1 MSITPSPSSANLQ
14 SLLPTTTKHKDPPY
28 YLIKLLSICALWYL
42 SSAANSIVLKRC
54 LTIFPFPITLTFVQF
69 IGCSVFTFPLLKFMQ
84 VAGAF
89 RLAKGLLIT
98 AIIPLTLGKVVA
110 VFFATVSIRH
120 IPVSYSNTVKASL
133 PLFSVLFSRCLLG
146 ERHSKSIYFCLF
158 FIISGVVISSCTEL
172 LFDIVGLISALTS
185 TVSTALLNVYAK
197 KSMTDHKLH
206 YMKMLYFVSCSS
218 VVCMTPIWLIMD
230 VSRLITFDYS
240 TIDSPVNTILTGMFI
255 VSVSNFL
262 QNAAAFGFLNMVNP
276 VSYAVANC
284 TKRIFIIGTS
294 LLMLHNPVTM
304 TNVGGM
310 FTAIFGVACYNKVK
324 YDEQMRKKQLLAA
337 PVLPLTTSPY
347 APVLPLT
354 SSPYDTPTPHQIN
367 SEFIPRSKSHVAL
380 LLNGYKSY
388 DKSYPRTSKVNNKH
402 LTVPTVT
409 NSDTSLWIA

>member
-1 MSITPSPSSANLQ
+1 MRV
-14 SLLPTTTKHKDPPY
+14 D
-28 YLIKLLSICALWYL
+28 
-42 SSAANSIVLKRC
+42 
-54 LTIFPFPITLTFVQF
+54 
-69 IGCSVFTFPLLKFMQ
+69 
-84 VAGAF
+84 GAF

-172 LFDIVGLISALTS
+172 LFDLIGLLSALTS

-218 VVCMTPIWLIMD
+218 VVTMTPIWLLMD
-230 VSRLITFDYS
+230 VSRLVSFDYS
-240 TIDSPVNTILTGMFI
+240 SIDSPVNTILTGMFI
-255 VSVSNFL
+255 VSVSNFI
-262 QNAAAFGFLNMVNP
+262 QNAAAFGFLNLVNP

-324 YDEQMRKKQLLAA
+324 YDEQARKKQLLAA
-337 PVLPLTTSPY
+337 PILPHNNKLPANSPNYLAPHDTPPNYLPY
-347 APVLPLT
+347 A
-354 SSPYDTPTPHQIN
+354 TPNQIN
-367 SEFIPRSKSHVAL
+367 NEFSPSEFIPRSKSHVQL
-380 LLNGYKSY
+380 LLNEYKSY
-388 DKSYPRTSKVNNKH
+388 DKSYARTSKASSSKGQ
-402 LTVPTVT
+402 PVT
-409 NSDTSLWIA
+409 NNDTSLWIA